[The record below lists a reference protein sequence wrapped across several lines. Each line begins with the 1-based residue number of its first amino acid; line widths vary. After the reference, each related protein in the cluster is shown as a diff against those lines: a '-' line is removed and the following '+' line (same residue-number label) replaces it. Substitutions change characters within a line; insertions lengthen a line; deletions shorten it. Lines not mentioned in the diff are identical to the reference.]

1 MAGGIPS
8 KKQLSQPMGG
18 HGYPTRKSLS
28 QPMGGHGLPTRSQLR
43 QPMGGHGGLSMAPG
57 GSRFDGAQNHILA
70 LRHFLRSQGY
80 AIPATGDHEGH
91 LMRSALKDWQ
101 SGVGKRDPHAWT
113 EQFLK
118 QRAAQNLA
126 HDPTRAGPH
135 GIDVPKTAA
144 QKKMAGMPYKSG
156 KGGGGGGGSKTLSTG
171 PAQHALKAATG
182 SQIPVSDANFGSL
195 FNVDDTANAMA
206 KEQFQPQIN
215 EAQLTVNQDP
225 VQAAQNAKDVAD
237 WYNQVQS
244 GLGKATASDKA
255 ATQAGVDSTQAA
267 TQAIVNSLGGSA
279 NQGSGEAAAAGQ
291 NVSGTLQAMGLAQS
305 NLDSTLAPIL
315 EAQAAQQKTN
325 QGNIDR
331 NKLSADKLALSDLQ
345 GQEGN
350 AETNAQMQL
359 QSANN
364 SLDQARQNALLQIQQ
379 YNNSLAQ
386 QKFQNQLGLTDAQI
400 AAEMNGVNIAKGAA
414 ESNYYNARAKYYAG
428 GGGGA
433 RSASQLNDIQN
444 NILGALVSKGI
455 ITGGGGQPFKLAQG
469 VTPAQALHAAQNIG
483 SGYGSLP
490 QNFLGGTVLGGVQGY

>member
-8 KKQLSQPMGG
+8 RKQLSRPMGG

-28 QPMGGHGLPTRSQLR
+28 RPMGGHGLPTRGQLR
-43 QPMGGHGGLSMAPG
+43 QPMGGRGLSLQPG
-57 GSRFDGAQNHILA
+57 GSRFNAQDNHILA

-101 SGVGKRDPHAWT
+101 SGKDSRNPHAWT
-113 EQFLK
+113 ENLLK
-118 QRAAQNLA
+118 QRAAANLA

-135 GIDVPKTAA
+135 GIDVPTTAA
-144 QKKMAGMPYKSG
+144 QKKAVGMPYKSG
-156 KGGGGGGGSKTLSTG
+156 GGGGGGKSLSTG

-182 SQIPVSDANFGSL
+182 SQIPISDANFGSL

-206 KEQFQPQIN
+206 REQFQPQIN

-225 VQAAQNAKDVAD
+225 RQFAQNEKDIKD

-244 GLGKATASDKA
+244 GLGKATTSDKA
-255 ATQAGVDSTQAA
+255 AAQAGVNSTQAA
-267 TQAIVNSLGGSA
+267 TQAIVNSLGGGA
-279 NQGSGEAAAAGQ
+279 NQGSGDAAAAGE

-315 EAQAAQQKTN
+315 AAQAAQQRTN
-325 QGNIDR
+325 QGNIDTQ
-331 NKLSADKLALSDLQ
+331 KLSQDKLALSDLQ

-364 SLDQARQNALLQIQQ
+364 SLDQARQQALLNIQQ

-400 AAEMNGVNIAKGAA
+400 AAEMNGVNIAKSAA
-414 ESNYYNARAKYYAG
+414 EANYYNSRASHTG
-428 GGGGA
+428 GM
-433 RSASQLNDIQN
+433 SPSQLNDIQSS
-444 NILGALVSKGI
+444 ILGSLISKGI
-455 ITGGGGQPFKLAQG
+455 ITGGGGQPFKLANG
-469 VTPAQALHAAQNIG
+469 VTPAQALRAAQGIG
-483 SGYGSLP
+483 AGYGSLP
-490 QNFLGGTVLGGVQGY
+490 QGFIGGTVLGGVQGY